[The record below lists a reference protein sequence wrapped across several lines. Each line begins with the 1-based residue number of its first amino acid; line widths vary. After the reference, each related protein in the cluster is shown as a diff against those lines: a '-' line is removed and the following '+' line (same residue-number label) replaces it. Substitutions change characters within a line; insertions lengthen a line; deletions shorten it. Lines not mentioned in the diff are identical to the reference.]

1 MAADFPIPGSA
12 EDWLRYARSDLE
24 LACINQ
30 PEGVLLESL
39 CFHAQQATEKAL
51 KAVFVFHN
59 TEFPHTH
66 NIRTLLDQLP
76 DSIDIPRK
84 IEESAGL
91 TDYAVES
98 RYPLNTE
105 PVDDEE
111 YQHAIGLAKVVVL
124 WAEKVICENRP

>member
-12 EDWLRYARSDLE
+12 EDWLRYARSDLG
-24 LACINQ
+24 LACVDQ

-51 KAVFVFHN
+51 KAVFVFLDID
-59 TEFPHTH
+59 FPRTH

-76 DSIDIPRK
+76 DSIGIPREV
-84 IEESAGL
+84 EESAGL

-98 RYPLNTE
+98 RYPLNIE
-105 PVDDEE
+105 PVDNAE
-111 YQHAIGLAKVVVL
+111 YLHAVGLAKVVVL
-124 WAEKVICENRP
+124 WAETLIGEKRS

>member
-1 MAADFPIPGSA
+1 MVADFPIPGSA

-24 LACINQ
+24 LACIDQ

-51 KAVFVFHN
+51 KAVFVFLN
-59 TEFPHTH
+59 TDFPHTH

-76 DSIDIPRK
+76 DSITIPRN

-98 RYPLNTE
+98 RYPLTIE

-111 YQHAIGLAKVVVL
+111 YQHAIGLAKVVVH
-124 WAEKVICENRP
+124 WAEMVICENRL

>member
-1 MAADFPIPGSA
+1 MAVDSTSPGSA
-12 EDWLRYARSDLE
+12 EDWLRFARSDLK
-24 LACINQ
+24 LACIDQ

-51 KAVFVFHN
+51 KAVFVFLE
-59 TEFPHTH
+59 TEFPRTH
-66 NIRTLLDQLP
+66 NIRILLDQLSE
-76 DSIDIPRK
+76 SIGIPL
-84 IEESAGL
+84 EVDESAVL

-98 RYPLNTE
+98 RYPMNTE

-124 WAEKVICENRP
+124 WSETLICENKL